1 MGDIAIG
8 PRVYLVGRILQA
20 MLRLRPCAQPEA
32 LAAEAVRLAD
42 LTLDAMGWSDGKPH
56 TTESRDPHQHPP
68 EA

>member
-1 MGDIAIG
+1 MPDAIG
-8 PRVYLVGRILQA
+8 PRVYLVGRILQSMIA
-20 MLRLRPCAQPEA
+20 VAPTVAPEA
-32 LAAEAVRLAD
+32 LATTAVRLTD